1 MKRVLGV
8 VSIIFIIILCVVL
21 IENYG
26 LTHIDTKVI
35 LVDTCGSDTV
45 RIPIDTLSFD
55 SIVD

>member
-1 MKRVLGV
+1 MKKVL
-8 VSIIFIIILCVVL
+8 SIVGILFIIGLCVVL

-55 SIVD
+55 SIVE